1 MIAASIVNGSTM
13 EVDKISE
20 KNKRIYDGKYEL
32 KIVDTLAILYKY
44 EGSISSIPKENR
56 NLYYEIDDEIYYV
69 KMFRNGKEV

>member
-1 MIAASIVNGSTM
+1 M

-32 KIVDTLAILYKY
+32 KIVDTLAILFKY
-44 EGSISSIPKENR
+44 EGSISSIPKEKR